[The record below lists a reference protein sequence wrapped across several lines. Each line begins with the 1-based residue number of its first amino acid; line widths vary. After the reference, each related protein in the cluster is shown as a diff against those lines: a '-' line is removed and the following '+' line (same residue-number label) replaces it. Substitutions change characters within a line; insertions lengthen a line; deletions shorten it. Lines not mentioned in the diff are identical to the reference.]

1 MPNPND
7 RYARGY
13 EAGSSHPFVT
23 PPAEN
28 FDTETMRGSVQEIV
42 ADNIGVYAVC
52 EFLLGTGPALARK
65 QGFLHS
71 AGRSYFTLYDDRCN
85 RYVMCD
91 VFSVKFITFYPP
103 GQRPAGN
110 SGGCP

>member
-7 RYARGY
+7 RYSSGY
-13 EAGSSHPFVT
+13 DRSSRQQFIT

-42 ADNIGVYAVC
+42 ADNIGVYVVC
-52 EFLLGTGPALARK
+52 EFLLGTGPNLARK
-65 QGFLHS
+65 QGYIHS
-71 AGRSYFTLYDDRCN
+71 AGRSYFTLYEDQYN

-103 GQRPAGN
+103 GQRP
-110 SGGCP
+110 GGSYNNRP